1 MNSFLAAI
9 PSSVDEA
16 FKTGE
21 LLLPTE
27 SADVSS
33 SIISRQWDEYTLL
46 CIIGF
51 IALVISIT
59 ALQRI
64 VNIIPSLVGC
74 LWSGKECVNLENSAK
89 LSGDR
94 DQIAYVLIIPF
105 CLLASFYK
113 LWGPRF
119 LGLVNPTVCFL
130 ITCAV
135 ALLYVGIK
143 LLLSATMQPRGLR
156 TKDYQAF
163 NHCFRTFFII
173 FTIVALA
180 TAGIM
185 ALFGSDK
192 MEVKNIILW
201 ESAGIYFIYL
211 LRKAQIF
218 ASSSNLFSTILY
230 LCALEFLPT
239 GLIVASA
246 MIF

>member
-9 PSSVDEA
+9 PSSIDEA

-51 IALVISIT
+51 VALVISIT

-64 VNIIPSLVGC
+64 VNLIPSLVGC
-74 LWSGKECVNLENSAK
+74 VWSGKECVNLENSAK

-94 DQIAYVLIIPF
+94 DQITFVLIIPF
-105 CLLASFYK
+105 CLLASFYG

-119 LGLVNPTVCFL
+119 IGLFNPTVCFL

-135 ALLYVGIK
+135 ALLYVGMK
-143 LLLSATMQPRGLR
+143 VLLSFMLQPRSLR
-156 TKDYQAF
+156 PKDYQAV

-173 FTIVALA
+173 LTIIALA
-180 TAGIM
+180 TAGVM
-185 ALFGSDK
+185 ALLGSEKSD
-192 MEVKNIILW
+192 VKNVILW
-201 ESAGIYFIYL
+201 ECAVVYVLYL
-211 LRKAQIF
+211 LRKTQIF
-218 ASSSNLFSTILY
+218 ASSGNLFSTFLY

-239 GLIVASA
+239 GLLVASA